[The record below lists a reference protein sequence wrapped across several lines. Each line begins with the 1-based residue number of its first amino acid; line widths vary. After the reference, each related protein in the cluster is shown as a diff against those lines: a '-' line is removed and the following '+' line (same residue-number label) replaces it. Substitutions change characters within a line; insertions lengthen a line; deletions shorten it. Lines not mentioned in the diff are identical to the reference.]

1 MARSGSSL
9 GLLENI
15 GETMEG
21 RCRGGG
27 GGGGAPSGT
36 VSFSKGIGQEKW
48 IVDPDADLT
57 GKSSFFRIESD
68 SIIID

>member
-15 GETMEG
+15 GETVEG

-27 GGGGAPSGT
+27 GGGAGGAPAGT
-36 VSFSKGIGQEKW
+36 VSFSKGIGQDKW
-48 IVDPDADLT
+48 IVDPDANLT
-57 GKSSFFRIESD
+57 GKE
-68 SIIID
+68 